1 MNSTDL
7 FSKMQ
12 KATQSA
18 FDRVG
23 NVTNTEN
30 DPDLSLYQSL
40 APQDFTKLMERY
52 GEDDVLRYIKTM
64 ESRKLLGV
72 K

>member
-1 MNSTDL
+1 MQSGDL

-12 KATQSA
+12 KAAQSA

-23 NVTNTEN
+23 NVTGTEN
-30 DPDLSLYQSL
+30 DPDLSIYQTL
-40 APQDFTKLMERY
+40 APQDFTKLMQQF
-52 GEDDVLRYIKTM
+52 GEEEILRYIKTM
-64 ESRKLLGV
+64 ESRRLGV